1 MSTTQSPIVYAPG
14 IGPDRAALL
23 AEEFGIR
30 TMAQFMEHY
39 PFRYVDK
46 SQFHTIRTLNAHS
59 GDVQIKGQIT
69 KIEELGAPRQRR
81 LVATF
86 TDGEGFIELVWFKGA
101 KWVRKSLKL
110 NTPMVVYGKVNDF
123 NGKKSLPHPELYAPT
138 DAEESAVEPVY
149 STTEKLTKRGL
160 NSKGIA
166 KVMKAVLKAEL
177 AQVEEPFSEA
187 FRTKNQLV
195 SKVQA
200 LTWIHFPPSAKHLEA
215 AKNRIK
221 FEEFFFLQLTQQ
233 RNKLRQKTA
242 IKGYTFEEVGAVFLS
257 FYNHHLPFELTNAQK
272 RVVKEIRGDVRT
284 GAQMN
289 RLVQGDVGSGKT
301 IVALLAMLLA
311 IDNGYQAALMAP
323 TEILATQH
331 YNGLRELCEPAGIT
345 VELLT
350 GSTPAAKRAE
360 LHNALQ
366 EGRLQI
372 LIGTHA
378 LIEPTVKFA
387 NLGLAVIDE
396 QHRFGVAQRAK
407 LWKKNEHP
415 PHVLVMT
422 ATPIPRT
429 LAMSVYGD
437 LDISVIDELPP
448 GRKPV
453 KTLHLFDKNRLKLN
467 GFMQREIAAG
477 RQVYVVFPLI
487 EESEKLD
494 LKNLEVGYDQLLRD
508 FPRPQYQIAVVHGR
522 MTAAEKEGE
531 MQRFAKGKANI
542 MVATTVI
549 EVGVNVPNA
558 SVMVIENAE
567 RFGLSQLHQLRG
579 RVGRGS
585 DESYCILV
593 SSFKLS
599 ADAKTRLETMVRTT
613 DGFEIAEVDMQLRGP
628 GDLMGTRQ
636 SGQLQFKLASL
647 LNDGAILAWTK
658 GVVEQLLLDD
668 AQLNHPDH
676 QGIKSRWIE
685 LYKDQWGWNRIS

>member
-1 MSTTQSPIVYAPG
+1 MTIIAGPCVIESPALLREVAGELARIKKELNVEIYFKASFDKANRTSLSSFRGPG
-14 IGPDRAALL
+14 IEKGITMLEAIR
-23 AEEFGIR
+23 EEFGLPITTDFHTPEQIASHGHR
-30 TMAQFMEHY
+30 VDIIQIPAFLCRQTDMLIEAGKTGKIVNIKKAQFLNAEKMQ
-39 PFRYVDK
+39 FAVDK
-46 SQFHTIRTLNAHS
+46 VKSTGNDQVWLTERGTLFGPS
-59 GDVQIKGQIT
+59 
-69 KIEELGAPRQRR
+69 
-81 LVATF
+81 
-86 TDGEGFIELVWFKGA
+86 ELVVDF
-101 KWVRKSLKL
+101 RNIQKL
-110 NTPMVVYGKVNDF
+110 
-123 NGKKSLPHPELYAPT
+123 A
-138 DAEESAVEPVY
+138 
-149 STTEKLTKRGL
+149 
-160 NSKGIA
+160 
-166 KVMKAVLKAEL
+166 
-177 AQVEEPFSEA
+177 
-187 FRTKNQLV
+187 
-195 SKVQA
+195 A
-200 LTWIHFPPSAKHLEA
+200 LTDHVVMDCTHSAQETHA
-215 AKNRIK
+215 V
-221 FEEFFFLQLTQQ
+221 
-233 RNKLRQKTA
+233 KL
-242 IKGYTFEEVGAVFLS
+242 
-257 FYNHHLPFELTNAQK
+257 
-272 RVVKEIRGDVRT
+272 
-284 GAQMN
+284 
-289 RLVQGDVGSGKT
+289 GKT

-331 YNGLRELCEPAGIT
+331 YNGLKELCDPASIS
-345 VELLT
+345 VALLT
-350 GSTPAAKRAE
+350 GSTPAARRAE
-360 LHNALQ
+360 IHTALK
-366 EGRLQI
+366 EGSLQI

-437 LDISVIDELPP
+437 LDISSIDELPP

-494 LKNLEVGYDQLLRD
+494 LKNLEVGYEQLLRD
-508 FPRPQYQIAVVHGR
+508 FPRPQYQIAAVHGR
-522 MTAAEKEGE
+522 MSAAEKEGE

-599 ADAKTRLETMVRTT
+599 SDAKTRLETMVRTS

-647 LNDGAILAWTK
+647 LNDGPILNWTK
-658 GVVEQLLLDD
+658 AVVEQLLRDD
-668 AQLNHPDH
+668 AQLIHSDH
-676 QGIKSRWIE
+676 QSIKSRWIE
-685 LYKDQWGWNRIS
+685 LFKDQWGWNRIS

>member
-101 KWVRKSLKL
+101 KWVRKSLTL

-494 LKNLEVGYDQLLRD
+494 LKNLEVGYEQLLRD